1 MELAEATR
9 QALLILEEEQISP
22 TVGYEFVSAHWRQH
36 LQSLT
41 DVVQS
46 YSKPQTGNVNI
57 YTIRQQRPRKVSE
70 TPMLYVFR
78 SENYGYLRTL
88 FEQVSE
94 GDRDAFISTLLELV
108 PSGKSSRESI
118 ERARF
123 PQVSNSVSCFPLL
136 AEFCIRTN
144 FTGALLESLQTIALP
159 QVGVAVMLLQLEETI
174 ALNYD
179 IFLESD
185 LKAIPAALDNLY
197 KVAELQTYK
206 TKGPR
211 GGKQVTN
218 PHYRGGFEAT
228 GREIIGAIDGIREEC
243 RKALFYYLRDGLK
256 QRPNLQIEADK
267 KIVVDYLTKL
277 GFGTEMVGAL
287 NAAEVEYKSA
297 SNQALH
303 TPER

>member
-1 MELAEATR
+1 
-9 QALLILEEEQISP
+9 
-22 TVGYEFVSAHWRQH
+22 
-36 LQSLT
+36 
-41 DVVQS
+41 
-46 YSKPQTGNVNI
+46 
-57 YTIRQQRPRKVSE
+57 
-70 TPMLYVFR
+70 
-78 SENYGYLRTL
+78 
-88 FEQVSE
+88 
-94 GDRDAFISTLLELV
+94 
-108 PSGKSSRESI
+108 
-118 ERARF
+118 
-123 PQVSNSVSCFPLL
+123 
-136 AEFCIRTN
+136 
-144 FTGALLESLQTIALP
+144 
-159 QVGVAVMLLQLEETI
+159 
-174 ALNYD
+174 
-179 IFLESD
+179 

-218 PHYRGGFEAT
+218 PHYRGGLEAT

-297 SNQALH
+297 SNQFELKNCLGHLRSFLEHLH
-303 TPER
+303 RESVKSIAAAGDTVEDRWGRTTLYLRTQDLITQQHENFVTSLYTLLSDESVHPLGAAPEYARLLRNVVIEYGVMFLSVLDRRGGTIAKP